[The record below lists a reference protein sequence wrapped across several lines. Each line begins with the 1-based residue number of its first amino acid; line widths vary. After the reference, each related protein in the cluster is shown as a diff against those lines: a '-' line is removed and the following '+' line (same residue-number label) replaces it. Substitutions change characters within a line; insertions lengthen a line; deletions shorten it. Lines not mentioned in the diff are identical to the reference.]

1 MVDHS
6 RSQETQGIGTHRLN
20 QLRSAAGSGPV
31 LIVTH
36 DNPDPDALA
45 SGKALGTLFREAWH
59 IPIRL
64 VYSGLVARAENRAVF
79 DDLTPE
85 WEFMDQLTR
94 LEQYSAVALVDTQ
107 PGAGNNSLPASYI
120 PRIVMDHHHPLREAL
135 SQVEFVDVRPEI
147 GATVSLVYQYM
158 EAAGIIPDS
167 DLATAMFYG
176 VQTDTLGLAR
186 GASEVDE
193 TVYIKLLGWL
203 DRRKLIRIEQAG
215 LPRDYFRAFSR
226 GLRAAQLFGESV
238 IADLGDLHRPD
249 LTAEMADLLIRYEG
263 ARAALCLGSYEE
275 ILYLSLRTELN
286 QDAGLMVQKIIVPP
300 GKAGGHG
307 RMAGGQVPL
316 AGQDARVVTTE
327 IEHRFLVL
335 IGEPESAGEP
345 LLNV

>member
-1 MVDHS
+1 MVDSSQSQKS
-6 RSQETQGIGTHRLN
+6 RGISAEQLDR
-20 QLRSAAGSGPV
+20 LRSAAGSGPV

-45 SGKALGTLFREAWH
+45 SGKALGTVLWEAWN
-59 IPIRL
+59 ISTRL
-64 VYSGLVARAENRAVF
+64 IYSGLVARAENRAVF
-79 DDLTPE
+79 IDLTPE
-85 WEFMDQLTR
+85 WEFVER
-94 LEQYSAVALVDTQ
+94 LDRLKPYSAVALVDTQ
-107 PGAGNNSLPASYI
+107 PGAGNNSLPGSYI
-120 PRIVMDHHHPLREAL
+120 PKIVIDHHHPLREAL
-135 SQVEFVDVRPEI
+135 NQVEFVDVRPEI

-186 GASEVDE
+186 GTSEVDE
-193 TVYIKLLGWL
+193 AVYIKLLGRL

-226 GLRAAQLFGESV
+226 GLRAARLFGENV
-238 IADLGDLHRPD
+238 LADLGELHRPD

-263 ARAALCLGSYEE
+263 ARAALCLGTYEG

-316 AGQDARVVTTE
+316 DGQDARVVTAE